1 VSLDHLIDVIM
12 VTTKPLP
19 WERLRDAAV
28 PLRVVATAADDLT
41 PHVLEPRTVAEWRAA
56 LRATATIPYLAGPA
70 VELHGRRWI
79 DGSVSEPLPVPR
91 ALSDGATHVLALL
104 NRTGPLVRRRTTG
117 RARWTL
123 ALDRVRP
130 GLGAIAQQS
139 HRMAPVLEV
148 LGDPAHPARTGRH
161 VLVTAPAEDAG
172 VRGLTTDRVRVE
184 RAARLGYAAMAA
196 ALDAVT

>member
-1 VSLDHLIDVIM
+1 
-12 VTTKPLP
+12 
-19 WERLRDAAV
+19 
-28 PLRVVATAADDLT
+28 
-41 PHVLEPRTVAEWRAA
+41 
-56 LRATATIPYLAGPA
+56 
-70 VELHGRRWI
+70 
-79 DGSVSEPLPVPR
+79 VSEPLPVPR

-104 NRTGPLVRRRTTG
+104 NRTGPLVRRRTAG

-184 RAARLGYAAMAA
+184 RAARLGYAAMRV